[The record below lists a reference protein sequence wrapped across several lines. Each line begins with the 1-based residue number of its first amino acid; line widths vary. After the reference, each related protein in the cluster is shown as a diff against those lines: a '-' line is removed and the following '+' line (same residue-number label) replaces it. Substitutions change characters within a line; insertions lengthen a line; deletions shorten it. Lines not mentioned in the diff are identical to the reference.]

1 MSIRKLVI
9 WESCIYYLIFTKG
22 TQLFLEDNFFQ
33 TAKFLQKHYPS
44 FQRTNLNQLC
54 KRVNLTI
61 NRRWIS
67 LKRLKYEYSSG
78 KCESSWNSG
87 LVLKNFYQLV
97 LSALKEAFD
106 SKSVRYIP
114 TENLIKIEDFILRN
128 KYFEINNTFFW

>member
-1 MSIRKLVI
+1 MRYVKHQSTQARRHMRHWSSQGKRHVGYIVQQTLLKRRDLLRKRNQNILHMSIRKLLI

-61 NRRWIS
+61 NRRCIS

-78 KCESSWNSG
+78 KCESS
-87 LVLKNFYQLV
+87 
-97 LSALKEAFD
+97 
-106 SKSVRYIP
+106 
-114 TENLIKIEDFILRN
+114 
-128 KYFEINNTFFW
+128 

>member
-1 MSIRKLVI
+1 MRYVKHQSTQVRRHMRHWSSQGKRHVGYIVQQTLLKRRDLLRKRNQNILHMSIRKLVI
-9 WESCIYYLIFTKG
+9 WESYIYYLIFTKG

-61 NRRWIS
+61 NRRCIS

-78 KCESSWNSG
+78 KCESS
-87 LVLKNFYQLV
+87 
-97 LSALKEAFD
+97 
-106 SKSVRYIP
+106 
-114 TENLIKIEDFILRN
+114 
-128 KYFEINNTFFW
+128 